1 MLSKMEADAGK
12 IINVISNLT
21 RGLGSKKGT
30 IAFFIVCKKEIE
42 FRIAL
47 Q

>member
-1 MLSKMEADAGK
+1 MLSKMEAEVGK
-12 IINVISNLT
+12 IIDVISNLT
-21 RGLGSKKGT
+21 RGHGSKKGT
-30 IAFFIVCKKEIE
+30 IAFLFVKKEIG